1 MFVRAVWRNKRLV
14 DIRKIA
20 REMDGPSTR
29 DAGMLGITAPDFS
42 KMTQPLFDR
51 LG

>member
-29 DAGMLGITAPDFS
+29 DAGLLGIAAPNFGT
-42 KMTQPLFDR
+42 MTQPLFNR